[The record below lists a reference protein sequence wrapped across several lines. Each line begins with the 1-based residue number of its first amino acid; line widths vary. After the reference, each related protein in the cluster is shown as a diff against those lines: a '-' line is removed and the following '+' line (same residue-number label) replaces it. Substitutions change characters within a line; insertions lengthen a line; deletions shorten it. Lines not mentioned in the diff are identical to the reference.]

1 MSLFPT
7 MPEKRAE
14 TPAALQPLAE
24 RMRPRTL
31 DEFMGQ
37 EKLLGPGKPLR
48 VQIES
53 DNLSSMLFWG
63 PPGCGKTTLARVI
76 ARLTKSEFVAFSA
89 VLSGI
94 KEIKEV
100 MAEAEKR
107 SQRGY
112 RTIVFVDE
120 VHRFN
125 KAQQDAFLP
134 HVEAGHILFIGATT
148 ENPSFE
154 VISPLLS
161 RTKVYVLESL
171 TTPQIVEL
179 LGRALED
186 KERGLGNERIQIGGE
201 ERAEQRGPGGG
212 ADSEE
217 VRTGEET
224 PGQTPKGLKPKTEEA
239 EISGLKFGRPGEKPK
254 SLPVADSAKEGA
266 HETEL
271 QGKYQGSQADVSP
284 PQDLL
289 WKIAAFAN
297 GDARTAYNTLELCVR
312 SAKPETTDRSAGIKA
327 STELKTEQRGKN
339 RPFEGHAEQDAGTT
353 SAKGVKRITAQ
364 LLEDVLQRKML
375 RYDKAGEEHYNLISA
390 LHKSV
395 RNSDPDAALYWLAR
409 MVESGEDPL
418 YLARR
423 MVRMASEDI
432 GLAEPGALA
441 VTLAAKEAFDFLGA
455 PEGYLALAQAV
466 VYLSLAPKSNSL
478 YVGYGKVIEDVRKTE
493 ADPVPLHLRNAVTG
507 LMKSIGYG
515 EGYKYAHNFTEK
527 VTDMMCLPE
536 NLSGRVYYQ
545 PGEQGF
551 EARLR
556 ARMEEI
562 RKSKM
567 ARAT

>member
-1 MSLFPT
+1 MGLFAGL
-7 MPEKRAE
+7 PEPE
-14 TPAALQPLAE
+14 TPAGLQPLAE

-31 DEFMGQ
+31 DEFIGQ

-63 PPGCGKTTLARVI
+63 PPGCGKTTLARLI
-76 ARLTKSEFVAFSA
+76 ARLTKSEFVSFSA

-100 MAEAEKR
+100 MADAERR
-107 SQRGY
+107 SRSGV

-161 RTKVYVLESL
+161 RTKVYVLEAL

-179 LGRALED
+179 LRRALED
-186 KERGLGNERIQIGGE
+186 TERGLGNENVD
-201 ERAEQRGPGGG
+201 A
-212 ADSEE
+212 SEE
-217 VRTGEET
+217 VLFR
-224 PGQTPKGLKPKTEEA
+224 
-239 EISGLKFGRPGEKPK
+239 
-254 SLPVADSAKEGA
+254 
-266 HETEL
+266 
-271 QGKYQGSQADVSP
+271 
-284 PQDLL
+284 
-289 WKIAAFAN
+289 IAAFAN
-297 GDARTAYNTLELCVR
+297 GDARAAYNTLELCVKSVKGSGEWR
-312 SAKPETTDRSAGIKA
+312 VTSGERQGAG
-327 STELKTEQRGKN
+327 R
-339 RPFEGHAEQDAGTT
+339 DT
-353 SAKGVKRITAQ
+353 SATRSREIPHSADSVRNDVAGMGVKRIAVE
-364 LLEDVLQRKML
+364 LLEDVLQKKVL

-409 MVESGEDPL
+409 MIESGEDPL

-455 PEGYLALAQAV
+455 PEGHLALAQAA
-466 VYLSLAPKSNSL
+466 VYLSLAPKSNAL
-478 YVGYGKVIEDVRKTE
+478 YVGYGDVLEDVQKTE
-493 ADPVPLHLRNAVTG
+493 AEPVPLHLRNPVTG
-507 LMKSIGYG
+507 LMKNIGYG
-515 EGYKYAHNFTEK
+515 TGYKYAHDFEDK
-527 VTDMMCLPE
+527 VTEMQCLPD
-536 NLSGRVYYQ
+536 NLVGREYYR
-545 PGEQGF
+545 PTDQGF

-556 ARMEEI
+556 ARMAEIAKTKAKKLKRETIEE
-562 RKSKM
+562 
-567 ARAT
+567 

>member
-1 MSLFPT
+1 MGLFGAG
-7 MPEKRAE
+7 PEMQAKE
-14 TPAALQPLAE
+14 AAAGLQPLAE

-31 DEFMGQ
+31 DEVVGQ

-48 VQIES
+48 VQIET

-63 PPGCGKTTLARVI
+63 PPGCGKTTLARLI
-76 ARLTKSEFVAFSA
+76 ARLTKSEYVAFSA

-107 SQRGY
+107 SRGGQ

-134 HVEAGHILFIGATT
+134 YVEAGHILFIGATT

-154 VISPLLS
+154 VILPLLS
-161 RTKVYVLESL
+161 RTKVYVLDSL

-179 LGRALED
+179 LRRALGD
-186 KERGLGNERIQIGGE
+186 KEHGLGD
-201 ERAEQRGPGGG
+201 AKVD
-212 ADSEE
+212 ASEE
-217 VRTGEET
+217 
-224 PGQTPKGLKPKTEEA
+224 
-239 EISGLKFGRPGEKPK
+239 
-254 SLPVADSAKEGA
+254 
-266 HETEL
+266 
-271 QGKYQGSQADVSP
+271 
-284 PQDLL
+284 LL
-289 WKIAAFAN
+289 FRIAGFAN
-297 GDARTAYNTLELCVR
+297 GDARTAYNTLELCVK
-312 SAKPETTDRSAGIKA
+312 SAKVAAD
-327 STELKTEQRGKN
+327 
-339 RPFEGHAEQDAGTT
+339 
-353 SAKGVKRITAQ
+353 GVRTITKE

-395 RNSDPDAALYWLAR
+395 RNSDPDAALYWLTR
-409 MVESGEDPL
+409 MIESGEDGL

-432 GLAEPGALA
+432 GMAEPGALA

-455 PEGYLALAQAV
+455 PEGHLALAQAA
-466 VYLSLAPKSNSL
+466 VYLSLAPKSNAL
-478 YVGYGKVIEDVRKTE
+478 YVAYGNVKEDVQKTE

-507 LMKSIGYG
+507 LMKNVGYG
-515 EGYKYAHNFTEK
+515 EGYKYAHDFEEK
-527 VTDMMCLPE
+527 VTEMRCLPD

-545 PGEQGF
+545 PTDQGF

-556 ARMEEI
+556 GRMEEI
-562 RKSKM
+562 VKLKKRVAKS
-567 ARAT
+567 